1 MSEIITN
8 LDHFRKG
15 RTYCAKRFVVAASGM
30 TFEVAGTLCGAMNI
44 ALVFFDGA
52 HVTANIAPEEARVL
66 ANALLHSASDVD
78 KNCLGDNDALLM
90 CGSRHPVR
98 EDAP

>member
-1 MSEIITN
+1 MSEIITS

-44 ALVFFDGA
+44 ALVFSDGA
-52 HVTANIAPEEARVL
+52 HVTANIAPEEAQVL
-66 ANALLHSASDVD
+66 ANALLKSAADIAE
-78 KNCLGDNDALLM
+78 NCLGDDDALLM
-90 CGSRHPVR
+90 RGSRHSIG